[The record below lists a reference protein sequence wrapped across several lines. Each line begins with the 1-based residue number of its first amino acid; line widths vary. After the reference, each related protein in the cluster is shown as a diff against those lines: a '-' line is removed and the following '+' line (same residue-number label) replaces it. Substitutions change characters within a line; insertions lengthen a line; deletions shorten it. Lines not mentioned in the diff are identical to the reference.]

1 MILVDTHIWYW
12 WVSGEKRLSIAQA
25 TALAEADRVGL
36 SAISVWELCTKIANG
51 KMSLDRPIE
60 AWLEAAIDN
69 PRLTVIP
76 VTYEIVVESSR
87 LPGEFHKDP
96 ADRMSLGPR
105 DGRGVSHSRPKASQL
120 PARAHHRVKWQYL
133 GAVWPL
139 A

>member
-96 ADRMSLGPR
+96 ADRMIA
-105 DGRGVSHSRPKASQL
+105 AS
-120 PARAHHRVKWQYL
+120 ARVMDVELVTADQKLLNYPHVRTI
-133 GAVWPL
+133 A
-139 A
+139 